1 MKYFQKEE
9 VKEVRFDEKNHIR
22 RIGID
27 SMIFDLYNKKVR
39 EMED

>member
-9 VKEVRFDEKNHIR
+9 AKGVRFDEKNHIG
-22 RIGID
+22 RIVID